1 MRILVTRPG
10 EDGIALAELL
20 NVSGIDSIVDPLM
33 SIQQIHGP
41 QLKLEGVQALLL
53 TSANGVRALVN
64 RSSRRDIPIY
74 AVGEATATTA
84 RKFGFS
90 QVHSADGNVDMLVD
104 LVENILKPED
114 GSLLHIAGSS
124 IAGDLIKSLSNRGF
138 QCSREILYK
147 TNNSRRLLDSTIA
160 DIKQNKIDAVMLYS
174 PRSAEIFVNLIRK
187 ARLVRSCQK
196 IILICLSDAVYKKTL
211 KIQWKAVKTS
221 SEPNQG
227 AIIELASILAGNS
240 EPVYENNKLGK
251 PLHTAGSIDQTKK
264 ESDKAFYR
272 KPILK
277 KATIISIVILLILP
291 LIFFTTKEYFPHLNL
306 INQVLTD
313 EGNDKSGLED
323 IEDRLRIL
331 EKKYQVP
338 DLRALE
344 DERRR
349 LKANLVGTL
358 EKVNSL
364 EKSITSLRIMIDA
377 INSEIE
383 INNGKDLSEL
393 LKRLQI
399 LENDKLQRQSLVELD
414 GNVNIAK
421 LAKDVAEIEKIIP
434 TMKNSGSSNFERALI
449 ISVAQIREAVFSGK
463 LFDHEVET
471 LNLLC
476 RKDKNICENLNEQ
489 IKVLSKYSK
498 TGIPN
503 LEQLKYSFAEKA
515 GRAVTLG
522 LKVTDAG
529 WVEKIFLKIREKII
543 WRKTN
548 NFSGDG
554 VDAII
559 ARAERDLSTGDVRKA
574 VIQLSDLSE
583 KPHSLMGKWLI
594 DAQSY
599 IEVKNALA
607 QLQAKTVANV
617 SIGQ

>member
-10 EDGIALAELL
+10 EDGISLAELL
-20 NVSGIDSIVDPLM
+20 NVAGINSIVDPLM

-74 AVGEATATTA
+74 AVGEATATSA
-84 RKFGFS
+84 RKFGFL

-124 IAGDLIKSLSNRGF
+124 IAGDLIKLLSNRGF

-147 TNNSRRLLDSTIA
+147 TNNSRRLLESTIA

-187 ARLVRSCQK
+187 ARLIRSCQN
-196 IILICLSDAVYKKTL
+196 ITLICLSDAVYKKTL

-221 SEPNQG
+221 SEPNQD
-227 AIIELASILAGNS
+227 AIIKLASVLAGTS
-240 EPVYENNKLGK
+240 EPVDENNKLGK
-251 PLHTAGSIDQTKK
+251 PQHTTGSIDQAKK
-264 ESDKAFYR
+264 ESDKVFYK

-277 KATIISIVILLILP
+277 KVIITSIVLLLILP
-291 LIFFTTKEYFPHLNL
+291 LIFFTTKEYVPYLNS

-313 EGNDKSGLED
+313 EGNDKSGLAD
-323 IEDRLRIL
+323 IEGRLKIL

-338 DLRALE
+338 DLKSLE

-349 LKANLVGTL
+349 LKANLFNTL
-358 EKVNSL
+358 DKVNSL
-364 EKSITSLRIMIDA
+364 EKSITSLRTMIDA
-377 INSEIE
+377 INIE
-383 INNGKDLSEL
+383 IGANNSKDLGEL
-393 LKRLQI
+393 LKRLQV
-399 LENDKLQRQSLVELD
+399 LENDKLKRQSRAEVD
-414 GNVNIAK
+414 DNINIAK
-421 LAKDVAEIEKIIP
+421 LAKDVSEIKKIIP
-434 TMKNSGSSNFERALI
+434 TMKNSESSNFERALI
-449 ISVAQIREAVFSGK
+449 ILIAQIREAVFSGK

-476 RKDKNICENLNEQ
+476 RKDKKICENLNDQ

-503 LEQLKYSFAEKA
+503 LEQLKSSFAEKA
-515 GRAVTLG
+515 GRAATLG

-529 WVEKIFLKIREKII
+529 WAQKIFLKIREKII
-543 WRKTN
+543 WRKTD

-574 VIQLSDLSE
+574 IIQLSGLSE
-583 KPHSLMGKWLI
+583 KPRSLMGKWLI
-594 DAQSY
+594 GAQSY

-607 QLQAKTVANV
+607 QLQTETVANV

>member
-74 AVGEATATTA
+74 AVGEATARTA

-138 QCSREILYK
+138 QCSRVILYK

-221 SEPNQG
+221 TEPNQG
-227 AIIELASILAGNS
+227 AIIELASVLAGNS
-240 EPVYENNKLGK
+240 EPVYQNNKLGK

-306 INQVLTD
+306 INQVLT
-313 EGNDKSGLED
+313 NNKSGFED
-323 IEDRLRIL
+323 IEGRLRIL

-338 DLRALE
+338 DLKALE

-349 LKANLVGTL
+349 LKTNLVNTL

-364 EKSITSLRIMIDA
+364 EKSITSLKIMIDA
-377 INSEIE
+377 INSEIGT
-383 INNGKDLSEL
+383 NNGKDLSEL

-399 LENDKLQRQSLVELD
+399 LENDKLQRQSRVELD
-414 GNVNIAK
+414 GNINIAK
-421 LAKDVAEIEKIIP
+421 LAEDVAEIEKIIP

-449 ISVAQIREAVFSGK
+449 ILVAQIREAVFSGK

-476 RKDKNICENLNEQ
+476 RKDKKICENLNEQ

-498 TGIPN
+498 TGIPT

-543 WRKTN
+543 WRKTD

-574 VIQLSDLSE
+574 VIQLSGLSE

-607 QLQAKTVANV
+607 QLQTKTVANV

>member
-20 NVSGIDSIVDPLM
+20 NISGIDSIVDPLM

-74 AVGEATATTA
+74 AVGEATARTA

-124 IAGDLIKSLSNRGF
+124 IAGDLIKSLSNSGF
-138 QCSREILYK
+138 QCSRVILYK

-211 KIQWKAVKTS
+211 KIQWKAVRTS
-221 SEPNQG
+221 TEPNQG
-227 AIIELASILAGNS
+227 AIIELASVLAGNS

-306 INQVLTD
+306 INQVLT
-313 EGNDKSGLED
+313 NDKSGFED
-323 IEDRLRIL
+323 IEGRLRIL

-338 DLRALE
+338 NLKALE

-349 LKANLVGTL
+349 LKANLVNTL

-364 EKSITSLRIMIDA
+364 EKSITSLKIMIDA
-377 INSEIE
+377 INSEIGT
-383 INNGKDLSEL
+383 NNGKDLSEL

-399 LENDKLQRQSLVELD
+399 LENDKLQRQSRVELD
-414 GNVNIAK
+414 GNINIAK
-421 LAKDVAEIEKIIP
+421 LAEDVAEIEKIIL

-449 ISVAQIREAVFSGK
+449 ILVAQIREAVFSGK

-476 RKDKNICENLNEQ
+476 RKDKKICENLNEQ

-543 WRKTN
+543 WRKTD

-574 VIQLSDLSE
+574 VIQLSGLSE

-607 QLQAKTVANV
+607 QLQTKTVANV

>member
-124 IAGDLIKSLSNRGF
+124 IAGDLIKSLSNSGF
-138 QCSREILYK
+138 QCSRVILYK

-221 SEPNQG
+221 TEPNQG
-227 AIIELASILAGNS
+227 AIIELASVLAGNS

-306 INQVLTD
+306 INQVLT
-313 EGNDKSGLED
+313 NNKSGFED
-323 IEDRLRIL
+323 IEGRLRIL

-338 DLRALE
+338 DLKALE

-349 LKANLVGTL
+349 LKTNLVNTL

-364 EKSITSLRIMIDA
+364 EKSITSLKIMIDA
-377 INSEIE
+377 INSEIGT
-383 INNGKDLSEL
+383 NNGKDLSEL

-399 LENDKLQRQSLVELD
+399 LENDKLQRQSRVELD
-414 GNVNIAK
+414 GNINIAK
-421 LAKDVAEIEKIIP
+421 LAEDVAEIEKIIP

-449 ISVAQIREAVFSGK
+449 ISVAQMREAVFSGK

-476 RKDKNICENLNEQ
+476 RKDKKICENLNEQ

-543 WRKTN
+543 WRKTD

-574 VIQLSDLSE
+574 VIQLSGLSE

-607 QLQAKTVANV
+607 QLQTKTVANV

>member
-74 AVGEATATTA
+74 AVGEATARTA

-138 QCSREILYK
+138 QCSRVILYK

-221 SEPNQG
+221 TEPNQG
-227 AIIELASILAGNS
+227 AIIELASVLAGNS

-264 ESDKAFYR
+264 ESDKAFYT

-306 INQVLTD
+306 INQVLT
-313 EGNDKSGLED
+313 NNKSGFED
-323 IEDRLRIL
+323 IEGRLRIL

-338 DLRALE
+338 DLKALE

-349 LKANLVGTL
+349 LKTNLVNTL

-364 EKSITSLRIMIDA
+364 EKSITSLKIMIDA
-377 INSEIE
+377 INSEIGT
-383 INNGKDLSEL
+383 NNGKDLSEL

-399 LENDKLQRQSLVELD
+399 LENDKLQRQSRVELD
-414 GNVNIAK
+414 GNINIAK
-421 LAKDVAEIEKIIP
+421 LAEDVAEIEKIIP

-449 ISVAQIREAVFSGK
+449 ILVAQMREAVFSGK

-476 RKDKNICENLNEQ
+476 RKDKKICENLNEQ

-498 TGIPN
+498 TGILN

-543 WRKTN
+543 WRKTD

-574 VIQLSDLSE
+574 VIQLSGLSE

-607 QLQAKTVANV
+607 QLQTKTVANV

>member
-124 IAGDLIKSLSNRGF
+124 IAGDLIKSLSNSGF
-138 QCSREILYK
+138 QCSRVILYK

-221 SEPNQG
+221 TEPNQG
-227 AIIELASILAGNS
+227 AIIELASVLAGNS

-306 INQVLTD
+306 INQVLT
-313 EGNDKSGLED
+313 NNKSGFED
-323 IEDRLRIL
+323 IEGRLRIL

-338 DLRALE
+338 DLKALE

-349 LKANLVGTL
+349 LKTNLVNTL

-364 EKSITSLRIMIDA
+364 EKSITSLKIMIDA
-377 INSEIE
+377 INSEIGT
-383 INNGKDLSEL
+383 NNGKDLSEL

-399 LENDKLQRQSLVELD
+399 LENDKLQRQSRVELD
-414 GNVNIAK
+414 GNINIAK
-421 LAKDVAEIEKIIP
+421 LAEDVAEIEKIIP

-449 ISVAQIREAVFSGK
+449 ISVAQMREAVFSGK

-543 WRKTN
+543 WRKTD

-574 VIQLSDLSE
+574 VIQLSGLSE

-607 QLQAKTVANV
+607 QLQTKTVANV

>member
-74 AVGEATATTA
+74 AVGEATARTA

-138 QCSREILYK
+138 QCSRVILYK

-221 SEPNQG
+221 TEPNQG
-227 AIIELASILAGNS
+227 AIIELASVLAGNS
-240 EPVYENNKLGK
+240 NPVYENNKLGK
-251 PLHTAGSIDQTKK
+251 PLHTAGSTDQTKK
-264 ESDKAFYR
+264 ESGKAFYR

-306 INQVLTD
+306 INQVLT
-313 EGNDKSGLED
+313 NNKSGFED
-323 IEDRLRIL
+323 IEGRLRIL

-338 DLRALE
+338 DLKALE

-349 LKANLVGTL
+349 LKTNLVNTL

-364 EKSITSLRIMIDA
+364 EKSITSLKIMIDA
-377 INSEIE
+377 INSEIGT
-383 INNGKDLSEL
+383 NNGKDLSEL

-399 LENDKLQRQSLVELD
+399 LENDKLQRQSRVELD
-414 GNVNIAK
+414 GNINIAK
-421 LAKDVAEIEKIIP
+421 LAEDVAEIEKIIP

-449 ISVAQIREAVFSGK
+449 ILVAQMREAVFSGK

-476 RKDKNICENLNEQ
+476 RKDKKICENLNEQ

-498 TGIPN
+498 TGIPT

-543 WRKTN
+543 WRKTD

-574 VIQLSDLSE
+574 VIQLSGLSE

-607 QLQAKTVANV
+607 QLQTKTVANV

>member
-74 AVGEATATTA
+74 AVGEATARTA

-124 IAGDLIKSLSNRGF
+124 IAGDLIKSLSNSGF
-138 QCSREILYK
+138 QCSRVILYK

-221 SEPNQG
+221 TEPNQG
-227 AIIELASILAGNS
+227 AIIELASVLAGNS

-306 INQVLTD
+306 INQVLT
-313 EGNDKSGLED
+313 NDKSGFED
-323 IEDRLRIL
+323 IEGRLRIL

-338 DLRALE
+338 DLKALE

-349 LKANLVGTL
+349 LKTNLVNTL

-364 EKSITSLRIMIDA
+364 EKSITSLKIMIDA
-377 INSEIE
+377 INSEIGT
-383 INNGKDLSEL
+383 NNGKDLSEL

-399 LENDKLQRQSLVELD
+399 LENDKLQRQSRVELD
-414 GNVNIAK
+414 GNINIAK
-421 LAKDVAEIEKIIP
+421 LAEDVAEIEKIIP
-434 TMKNSGSSNFERALI
+434 TMKNSGSINFERALI
-449 ISVAQIREAVFSGK
+449 ISVAQMREAVFSGK

-476 RKDKNICENLNEQ
+476 RKDKKICENLNEQ

-543 WRKTN
+543 WRKTD

-574 VIQLSDLSE
+574 VIQLSGLSE

-607 QLQAKTVANV
+607 QLQTKTVANV